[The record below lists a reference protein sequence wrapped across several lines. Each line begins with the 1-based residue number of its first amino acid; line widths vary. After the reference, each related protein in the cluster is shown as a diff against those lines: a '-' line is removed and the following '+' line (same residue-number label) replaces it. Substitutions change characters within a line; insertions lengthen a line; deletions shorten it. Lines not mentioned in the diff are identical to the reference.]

1 MFLNIHRE
9 IKVLLAGGGTGGHI
23 YPGVAL
29 AKELMTRENIECLM
43 VITSKDTDKEILKSE
58 HIPYRSLPIKGMNRG
73 LSMKTVADL
82 YRFFFSFI
90 KAWRIIS
97 SYTPDIIIGL
107 GAYVS
112 FPVISLGRIKGI
124 TTFIHEQNLLPGK
137 ANLFLGKWVDGI
149 FTSFPQTERFFSQK
163 KLKMLGNPLRII
175 PSDRDKKGMRIK
187 LGLKPD
193 IFTFLVFGGS
203 RGSHSI
209 NLKSAE
215 AFKIMKSQDFSFQV
229 IHQTGKED
237 FDYICG
243 FYKSE
248 GIISLTRP
256 FFNQMIDLYLLSD
269 LVISRSG
276 AGTISELTA
285 TGRPAILIPYPDA
298 TADHQRL
305 NAMELVRAGGARII
319 LESDLNGRI
328 LANETIELMKDPD
341 SLKKMAR
348 INLKLGR
355 PYAAKAIC
363 DQALLWHQE
372 RTKREYAS

>member
-1 MFLNIHRE
+1 MSLNTHKK

-43 VITSKDTDKEILKSE
+43 VITSKATDKQIVKSE
-58 HIPYRSLPIKGMNRG
+58 CIPYKSLPIRGMNWKF
-73 LSMKTVADL
+73 SVKTIVDL
-82 YRFFFSFI
+82 YRFALSFI
-90 KAWRIIS
+90 RAWRIIT
-97 SYTPDIIIGL
+97 SYTPDMIIGL

-112 FPVISLGRIKGI
+112 FPIISIGRIKGV

-137 ANLFLGKWVDGI
+137 ANLLLGKWVDGI
-149 FTSFPQTERFFSQK
+149 FTSFPQTERFFSQN

-175 PSDRDKKGMRIK
+175 PSGIDKKRMRIK

-193 IFTFLVFGGS
+193 FFTFLVFGGS

-209 NLKSAE
+209 NVKAAE
-215 AFKIMKSQDFSFQV
+215 AFKIIKSLDFPFQV
-229 IHQTGKED
+229 LHQTGKED
-237 FDYICG
+237 FDYVAG
-243 FYKSE
+243 FYKTE

-285 TGRPAILIPYPDA
+285 TGKPAILIPYPDA

-305 NAMELVRAGGARII
+305 NAMELVRAGGARMI
-319 LESDLNGRI
+319 LESHLTGRL
-328 LANETIELMKDPD
+328 LASETMELIRNPD
-341 SLKKMAR
+341 SLKKMAQV
-348 INLKLGR
+348 NLELGR
-355 PYAAKAIC
+355 PNAAKAIC
-363 DQALLWHQE
+363 DQALLWHQK
-372 RTKREYAS
+372 RHRREYAS